1 MRFDVDIAIVGG
13 GPAGTSTA
21 LHLARRDRIGAA
33 RIALIEKHAHP
44 REKPC
49 AGAVSTWGVEALGRI
64 GVPIDVPFVR
74 MRGLRILDSGEAGA
88 YDRSDLGVIVRRSE
102 FDASLWRMCER
113 DGVAV
118 SDREGLV
125 GLEKISG
132 GWRLVTSKRTLTAR
146 LVAACDGAGSTTRKL
161 LDLREAERKGHLYVT
176 ETPYFPGDHGPTSGL
191 CDFDLTDVEEGLE
204 GYYWDFPTV
213 IDGRPA
219 VSRGIY
225 HANITASRRVKEVLA
240 RALARRGIAI
250 GDLQLKP
257 FSTRPFVRST
267 ILALE
272 AIAFVGEAAGIDRT
286 TGEGIAQAILFG
298 EIASRHLARAL
309 RLGSSFLDAY
319 ARDVMGSRFGRHLLQ
334 SAWLAPRVYGKNG
347 SLYRSLLLRSEPARA
362 AGAHW
367 YKGEKLSWR
376 TKTKLA
382 YGLVRERFTS

>member
-1 MRFDVDIAIVGG
+1 MRFDVDVAIVGG

-21 LHLARRDRIGAA
+21 LHLARRDRIGPA
-33 RIALIEKHAHP
+33 RIAVIEKHAHP

-49 AGAVSTWGVEALGRI
+49 AGAVSTWGVEALERI
-64 GVPIDVPFVR
+64 GAAIDVPFVR
-74 MRGLRILDSGEAGA
+74 MRGLRILKSAEVGS
-88 YDRSDLGVIVRRSE
+88 YDRSELGVVVRRAE

-113 DGVAV
+113 EGVAM
-118 SDREGLV
+118 SDREALV
-125 GLEKISG
+125 GLEKVSG
-132 GWRLVTSKRTLTAR
+132 GWRLVTSKRTFTAR

-161 LDLREAERKGHLYVT
+161 LDLREPERKGHLYVA
-176 ETPYFPGDHGPTSGL
+176 ETPYFAGDRGPTSGL
-191 CDFDLTDVEEGLE
+191 CDFDLTDVEDGLE

-225 HANITASRRVKEVLA
+225 HANITASRRVKAVLA
-240 RALARRGIAI
+240 RALGRRGIAI
-250 GDLQLKP
+250 SSLQLKP
-257 FSTRPFVRST
+257 FSTRPFVPT
-267 ILALE
+267 TTLALDGM
-272 AIAFVGEAAGIDRT
+272 AFVGEAAGIDRS

-309 RLGSSFLDAY
+309 RLGSSSLDGY
-319 ARDVMGSRFGRHLLQ
+319 ARDVMGSRVGRHLLQ

-362 AGAHW
+362 AGARW
-367 YKGEKLSWR
+367 YKGEKLSLR

-382 YGLVRERFTS
+382 YGLVRELLP